1 MFEMKHTVLDVS
13 TKEHVNSHISHRG
26 IYSIEKFE
34 SITLRITHDNT
45 HLYWKKWKLS
55 MYTCTYFFLQT
66 LDKNLLAYL
75 KKTGV
80 WFLGSKMKRDIF

>member
-34 SITLRITHDNT
+34 SITLKITHDNI
-45 HLYWKKWKLS
+45 HLYWKKMEAINVHVYL
-55 MYTCTYFFLQT
+55 FFFQT

-80 WFLGSKMKRDIF
+80 WFLGSKIKRDIF